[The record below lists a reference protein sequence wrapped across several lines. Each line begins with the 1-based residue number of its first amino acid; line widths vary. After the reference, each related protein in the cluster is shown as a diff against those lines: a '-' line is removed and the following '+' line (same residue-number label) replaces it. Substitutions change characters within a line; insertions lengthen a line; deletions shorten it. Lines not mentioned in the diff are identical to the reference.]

1 MQNDPGGKDPSPSK
15 NPLDRLLNR
24 DPQNTN
30 EGDKKQGEEKPR
42 PRVPSWIIGALIV
55 ALVGWYVYQYFL
67 PGDETTFTSV
77 PYTVVVSQIEEG
89 NVTEAVITET
99 EIEVELGNDVL
110 WNTETE
116 KIVTSEEG
124 GAVVSTDSLDATIP
138 PIVQQNNQEL
148 MDLLAEHGVV
158 VRGENASSS
167 IWTGLL
173 FSFLPFLLFL
183 GLLIFFGRQMTRGQ
197 QNVFGFGRSKA
208 RQHDPERPQV
218 TFADVAGE
226 EEAKRELT
234 EVVDFLRNPAK
245 YHQLG
250 ARLPRGVLLVGPPG
264 TGKTLMAKSVAG
276 EAGVPFFS
284 ISASEFVEMF
294 VGVGAS
300 RVRDLFEK
308 AKAAS
313 PAIVFIDEMD
323 AVGRQRF
330 AGLGGSNDEREQTLN
345 QLLVEMDGF
354 DTNQEVIVMAA
365 TNRPDVLDPALL
377 RPGRFDRQV
386 TIGLP
391 DKQGREAIL
400 KIHTRGIPLA
410 AEVDLVSLAG
420 GTTGFSGADLAN
432 LVNEAALTAARR
444 NKKLIETADFED
456 ALDKVLLGTV
466 RNAILH
472 KRDREVVATHEAGH
486 ALVAHLTPGT
496 DPLRKVSIV
505 PRGRALGVAIQAPE
519 EDRYNVSK
527 RYIDGR
533 LDTLLGGRAAERVV
547 YDEVTTGAES
557 DLKQATALARRMVGL
572 WGMSDEVGPVYLGTG
587 EEHVFLGREIV
598 QDKAFSDATATRL
611 DAAVRDIIES
621 ALERSIA
628 MIELHREKLDALV
641 SLLLEKETLDASE
654 VTAVL
659 GPRPTDPH
667 RPPEPQNGLED
678 PHGLADQAIGIA
690 TSVEASPVAGAD
702 TELQPS

>member
-1 MQNDPGGKDPSPSK
+1 
-15 NPLDRLLNR
+15 
-24 DPQNTN
+24 
-30 EGDKKQGEEKPR
+30 
-42 PRVPSWIIGALIV
+42 VPSWVIGVLIIALI
-55 ALVGWYVYQYFL
+55 GWYVYQYFL
-67 PGDETTFTSV
+67 PGDETDYTGV
-77 PYTVVVSQIEEG
+77 PYSVVVEQIEAG
-89 NVTEAVITET
+89 NVSTAQISDSSIQVDLES
-99 EIEVELGNDVL
+99 NVL
-110 WNTETE
+110 WNNDREQVVE
-116 KIVTSEEG
+116 SGEPG
-124 GAVVSTDSLDATIP
+124 GAIVSTDALKATIP
-138 PIVQQNNQEL
+138 PIVQTNNQEL
-148 MDLLAEHGVV
+148 IDLL
-158 VRGENASSS
+158 NANGAVIEGKNAGSS

-264 TGKTLMAKSVAG
+264 TGKTLMARAVAG

-308 AKAAS
+308 AKASS

-400 KIHTRGIPLA
+400 KIHSRGIPLSA
-410 AEVDLVSLAG
+410 DVDITSLAG
-420 GTTGFSGADLAN
+420 GTTGFSGADLSN

-466 RNAILH
+466 RNAILNKH
-472 KRDREVVATHEAGH
+472 DREVVATHEAGH
-486 ALVAHLTPGT
+486 ALVAHHTPGT

-505 PRGRALGVAIQAPE
+505 PRGRALGVAMQAPE

-547 YDEVTTGAES
+547 FDEVTTGAES

-572 WGMSDEVGPVYLGTG
+572 WGMSEEVGPVYLGTG

-598 QDKAFSDATATRL
+598 QEKAFSDATATRL
-611 DAAVRDIIES
+611 DAAVRDIIE
-621 ALERSIA
+621 AAQERA
-628 MIELHREKLDALV
+628 MGLIVAKREQLHALV
-641 SLLLEKETLDASE
+641 TALLDKETLDAAE
-654 VTAVL
+654 VMAIL
-659 GPRPTDPH
+659 GPRPVDPT
-667 RPPEPQNGLED
+667 RPLLEPTNGAGEPEEIP
-678 PHGLADQAIGIA
+678 
-690 TSVEASPVAGAD
+690 VASPAPAAASD
-702 TELQPS
+702 

>member
-1 MQNDPGGKDPSPSK
+1 MQDKSGKNGNDQKNWIDRVWNRNGDEGKDGK
-15 NPLDRLLNR
+15 D
-24 DPQNTN
+24 
-30 EGDKKQGEEKPR
+30 GEPGSSR
-42 PRVPSWIIGALIV
+42 PRVPSWLIGLLILALI
-55 ALVGWYVYQYFL
+55 GWYLYQNFV
-67 PGDETTFTSV
+67 PRADPATTSV
-77 PYTVVVSQIEEG
+77 PYSVVTAQIDAG
-89 NVTEAVITET
+89 NVKEATI
-99 EIEVELGNDVL
+99 
-110 WNTETE
+110 
-116 KIVTSEEG
+116 
-124 GAVVSTDSLDATIP
+124 TDSSIQIDLDSPIFWNESDQKIETASGTGNIESEQLKATIP
-138 PIVQQNNQEL
+138 PVVQTNNQQL
-148 MDLLAEHGVV
+148 MDQLAAQDVIV
-158 VRGENASSS
+158 NGEQRTSSL
-167 IWTGLL
+167 WTGLL
-173 FSFLPFLLFL
+173 VSFLPILLFL
-183 GLLIFFGRQMTRGQ
+183 GLILFMGRQMTRGQ
-197 QNVFGFGRSKA
+197 QNVLGFGRSRA

-264 TGKTLMAKSVAG
+264 TGKTLMARAVAG

-308 AKAAS
+308 AKTHS
-313 PAIVFIDEMD
+313 PAIIFIDELD

-354 DTNQEVIVMAA
+354 DTNQEVIIMAA

-391 DKQGREAIL
+391 DRSGREAIL
-400 KIHTRGIPLA
+400 KIHSRGIPLA
-410 AEVDLVSLAG
+410 ADVDISSVAR
-420 GTTGFSGADLAN
+420 GTTGFSGADLSN
-432 LVNEAALTAARR
+432 LVNESALTAARR
-444 NKKLIETADFED
+444 NKKLIDKSDFED

-466 RNAILH
+466 RAAIMNDE
-472 KRDREVVATHEAGH
+472 DRKIIAYHEGGH

-505 PRGRALGVAIQAPE
+505 PRGRALGVAIQSPE

-527 RYIDGR
+527 SYLLGR
-533 LDTLLGGRAAERVV
+533 LDTALAGRAAEIVV
-547 YDEVTTGAES
+547 FDEITTGAES

-572 WGMSDEVGPVYLGTG
+572 WGMSDDLGPVYLGTG

-598 QDKAFSDATATRL
+598 QEKAFSDATATRL
-611 DAAVRDIIES
+611 DHAVR
-621 ALERSIA
+621 
-628 MIELHREKLDALV
+628 ELVEDSLGRARTMVSGNREKLELLV
-641 SLLLEKETLDASE
+641 NALLEKETLDATE
-654 VTAVL
+654 VTAIL
-659 GPRPTDPH
+659 GPRPGV
-667 RPPEPQNGLED
+667 RSAEPISLNNAVEEQLVNVDLNG
-678 PHGLADQAIGIA
+678 
-690 TSVEASPVAGAD
+690 SPVGAA
-702 TELQPS
+702 E